1 MLEEDPRVLFDQ
13 FQRQA
18 RDYVA
23 SPGVIKALELD
34 RMCMKLYP
42 LVARRLSA
50 TTLSNQIRDFG
61 RGLPRREADELA
73 ALLDEILETAREA
86 GLT

>member
-1 MLEEDPRVLFDQ
+1 MLEEDPRVLFEQ

-18 RDYVA
+18 TDYVA
-23 SPGVIKALELD
+23 SPGMMKALELD
-34 RMCMKLYP
+34 QVCMKLYP
-42 LVARRLSA
+42 LAARKLGS

-61 RGLPRREADELA
+61 RGLPRRELDELA
-73 ALLDEILETAREA
+73 ALLDEILATAREV